1 MKLALISDIHG
12 NIEALDAVLAD
23 IDQRAPRATI
33 VCAGDVVGYGPDPG
47 ECIQRLRSRAIPTV
61 MGNHDEM
68 VLGRRDFSRCVY
80 AGIIAARWTRQHV
93 AEDDLQFLQG
103 LPAFVHVT
111 PEVLV
116 CHGTVDDADRYI
128 SDTESAV
135 SALELVRRRFP
146 KSSVMVCGHTHHAAV
161 YSKEFGFGH
170 AETESEF
177 TLPHDSL
184 CLINPGAV
192 GQSRDGK
199 SMARYAVLDMETRQ
213 AGFFGV
219 RYDHAATIDKL
230 RRAGLVP
237 LIDLQRPVGLARY
250 AEAVKKRWARFRY
263 KSNPGIS

>member
-1 MKLALISDIHG
+1 
-12 NIEALDAVLAD
+12 
-23 IDQRAPRATI
+23 
-33 VCAGDVVGYGPDPG
+33 
-47 ECIQRLRSRAIPTV
+47 
-61 MGNHDEM
+61 
-68 VLGRRDFSRCVY
+68 
-80 AGIIAARWTRQHV
+80 
-93 AEDDLQFLQG
+93 
-103 LPAFVHVT
+103 
-111 PEVLV
+111 
-116 CHGTVDDADRYI
+116 
-128 SDTESAV
+128 
-135 SALELVRRRFP
+135 
-146 KSSVMVCGHTHHAAV
+146 MVCGHTHHAAV

-250 AEAVKKRWARFRY
+250 AEAARKRWARFRY
-263 KSNPGIS
+263 KSNPAIS